1 MANEQTRGMTDFATG
16 ETDGAS
22 GIRERAREVVDQAK
36 GKATESLETKFSRSK
51 TRAAETLSGVAQTL
65 RSSTQQLRDQNQ
77 EGASRAIERAADGVE
92 RFATYLQDADVDQ
105 VIDSVHEFARRQP
118 AAFIGGAFALGFLAS
133 RFLKASTPDNR
144 RYLYGSSDQGYGT
157 TRYESSYNT
166 TRTYEG
172 GIGNTGGLSG
182 ERGFSRDGGFGNT
195 GDISGSQGYG
205 AGLSTTGG
213 GTTGGGYTTGGTY
226 SAGGRAS
233 ESDNELGDGSPGVRS
248 RERTGGNDVGSD

>member
-1 MANEQTRGMTDFATG
+1 
-16 ETDGAS
+16 
-22 GIRERAREVVDQAK
+22 
-36 GKATESLETKFSRSK
+36 
-51 TRAAETLSGVAQTL
+51 L

-77 EGASRAIERAADGVE
+77 DGASRAIERAADGVE
-92 RFATYLQDADVDQ
+92 RFATYLQDANVDD

-144 RYLYGSSDQGYGT
+144 RYLYGSSDQGLGT

-166 TRTYEG
+166 TRTYEAG
-172 GIGNTGGLSG
+172 STGGLSN
-182 ERGFSRDGGFGNT
+182 ERGGISRESGYGNT

-213 GTTGGGYTTGGTY
+213 GYT
-226 SAGGRAS
+226 
-233 ESDNELGDGSPGVRS
+233 EP
-248 RERTGGNDVGSD
+248 RTGGSDVGPV